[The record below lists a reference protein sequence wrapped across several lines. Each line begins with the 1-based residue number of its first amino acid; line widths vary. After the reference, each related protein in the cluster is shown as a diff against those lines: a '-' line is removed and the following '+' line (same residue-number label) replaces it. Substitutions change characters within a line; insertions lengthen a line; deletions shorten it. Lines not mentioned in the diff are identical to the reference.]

1 MLASD
6 SEPWMLQVKPED
18 RGSRA
23 KKKKKNQNGAHIK
36 HDCNCYTKAQK
47 Y

>member
-23 KKKKKNQNGAHIK
+23 KKKKNQNGAHIK